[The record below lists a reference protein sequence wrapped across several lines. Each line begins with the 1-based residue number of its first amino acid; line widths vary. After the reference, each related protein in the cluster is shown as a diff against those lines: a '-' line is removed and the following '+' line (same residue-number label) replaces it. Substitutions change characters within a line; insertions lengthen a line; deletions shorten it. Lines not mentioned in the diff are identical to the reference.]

1 MRVNK
6 RRGRRSLGTKGK
18 RRRHATMTET
28 TLHYCPHCGAAQ
40 PEEVTPGA
48 VCAVCGRPL
57 AATEEE
63 TLLNFRYRLLS
74 QVGQGGFGAVYQAE
88 DTRDGQ
94 RRVAIKDFHLA
105 ALPPQEV
112 QEARDTY
119 EREVQL
125 LAKLAH
131 PRLPRLYD
139 TFSTPGH
146 CYLVRDFIAGE
157 TLEQYLETMPD
168 GRLPWQEVLSI
179 GVQLCD
185 VLDYLH
191 AQEPPIVFRD
201 LKPANVIRARD
212 GNLTLIDFGIARHFK
227 AGQAKDTGVFG
238 SPGYAAPEQY
248 GRAQTTPQTDLYSLG
263 VLLHQLL
270 TGQDPAQTP
279 FRFALDASHASSLRS
294 LLSQLVELDASQRPA
309 SAALVQQRLQ
319 SLLTVRH
326 PHLLSYERHRWMI
339 RSLAWSPDGRTLASG
354 SSDGTIHLWDVASGE
369 TFWTHSPGPGAYVW
383 AMVLAWSPNGRHL
396 ALGDDS
402 GRVRICD
409 VRETEPRQLTGE
421 WTRTYRGHTNWI
433 NALSWSPDGSRI
445 ASASDDKTV
454 RIWSNEQQSSEHQI
468 YRGHTRWVTTA
479 AWSPDGTRIASG
491 GNDTTIQV
499 WEPATMRLLSSYNE
513 HSYGIHML
521 AWSPDGTRIAS
532 CSWDKFVRVWNVE
545 SGRTLLTYR
554 GHQDSVYVLAWSPD
568 GTRIASAGKDKLVRV
583 WNADDGS
590 TLYIERGHKGW
601 IFALAWSPDGTRVAS
616 AGGDKIVR
624 VWKI

>member
-1 MRVNK
+1 
-6 RRGRRSLGTKGK
+6 
-18 RRRHATMTET
+18 
-28 TLHYCPHCGAAQ
+28 
-40 PEEVTPGA
+40 
-48 VCAVCGRPL
+48 
-57 AATEEE
+57 
-63 TLLNFRYRLLS
+63 
-74 QVGQGGFGAVYQAE
+74 
-88 DTRDGQ
+88 
-94 RRVAIKDFHLA
+94 

-139 TFSTPGH
+139 AFSTPGH
-146 CYLVRDFIAGE
+146 CYLARDFIAGE
-157 TLEQYLETMPD
+157 TLEQYLEAMPD

-270 TGQDPAQTP
+270 TGLDPAQTP

-294 LLSQLVELDASQRPA
+294 LLSQLVELDARQRPA
-309 SAALVQQRLQ
+309 SAALVQQQLQ
-319 SLLTVRH
+319 SLLSVSH
-326 PHLLSYERHRWMI
+326 PSLLSYEGHRWMV
-339 RSLAWSPDGRTLASG
+339 RSLSWSPDGRTLASG
-354 SSDGTIHLWDVASGE
+354 SSDGTIHLWDAASGE
-369 TFWTHSPGPGAYVW
+369 TRWTHSAGAGAYVW
-383 AMVLAWSPNGRHL
+383 AMVLAWSPNGRQL
-396 ALGDDS
+396 AMGDDA
-402 GRVRICD
+402 GHVRVCD
-409 VRETEPRQLTGE
+409 LRETESGQLTGE
-421 WTRTYRGHTNWI
+421 WTRTYRGHTSWI

-445 ASASDDKTV
+445 ASASDDKTA
-454 RIWSNEQQSSEHQI
+454 RIWSSEQQSSEQQI

-491 GNDTTIQV
+491 GNDTNIHI

-568 GTRIASAGKDKLVRV
+568 GTRIASAGKDKIVRV

-590 TLYIERGHKGW
+590 TLYTERGHKGW
-601 IFALAWSPDGTRVAS
+601 IFALAWSPDGTRIAS
-616 AGGDKIVR
+616 AGGDKVVR
-624 VWKI
+624 VWKV